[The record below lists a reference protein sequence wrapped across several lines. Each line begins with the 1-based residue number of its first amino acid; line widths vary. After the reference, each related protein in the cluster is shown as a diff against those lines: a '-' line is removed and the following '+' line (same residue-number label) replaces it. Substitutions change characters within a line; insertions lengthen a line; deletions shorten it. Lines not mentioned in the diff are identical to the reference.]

1 MGAMSTSELTGDP
14 DPPARRVHRLPLA
27 LATWL
32 LIGVVLILVV
42 VLLVV
47 KVTRGSTAPPTP
59 AVSLAPAGVVQQ
71 ATAVPA
77 SRFDAAGASGS
88 NRPLVVHGPPLQHPG
103 KVQVV
108 EVSAQFCPYCA
119 AEQWA
124 LVVALSRFGQF
135 HQLGATSSSPDE
147 VFPTLETFSLDG
159 ATYHSTTVSLSAV
172 EEYGPRPSPTAP
184 AGYPRLHTL
193 SALQQQLLNRYDR
206 PPTVLSS
213 GSLPFLD
220 VANRLVLAGSAIGYS
235 PAVPQGLSLSAIASA
250 LHQSGSPV
258 GQAVLGAAND
268 ISAAIC
274 AADGGR
280 PGPVCRSAGVQTA
293 AQRLKLS

>member
-1 MGAMSTSELTGDP
+1 
-14 DPPARRVHRLPLA
+14 VHRLPLA

-59 AVSLAPAGVVQQ
+59 AVSLAPADVVHE

-77 SRFDAAGASGS
+77 SRFDAAGAAASGS
-88 NRPLVVHGPPLQHPG
+88 SRPLVIHGPPLQRRG

-135 HQLGATSSSPDE
+135 HQLRATSSSPDE
-147 VFPTLETFSLDG
+147 VFPRLVTFSLDG
-159 ATYHSTTVSLSAV
+159 ATYRSTTVSLSAV

-193 SALQQQLLNRYDR
+193 SALQQQLLDRYDR

-220 VANRLVLAGSAIGYS
+220 VANRLVLAGAAIGYS
-235 PAVPQGLSLSAIASA
+235 PAVLQGLSLSAIATA
-250 LHQSGSPV
+250 LHQPGSPV

-274 AADGGR
+274 AADSGR
-280 PGPVCRSAGVQTA
+280 PGPVCRSAGVQA
-293 AQRLKLS
+293 AALRLKLG